1 MIFAG
6 GGKIV
11 FMLGWLGV
19 LWLGRVSE
27 GGGDTVCGA
36 VGEADEA
43 DGEVAAGSAAVD
55 LDDQ

>member
-1 MIFAG
+1 M
-6 GGKIV
+6 

-27 GGGDTVCGA
+27 GDGDTGCGA

>member
-1 MIFAG
+1 M
-6 GGKIV
+6 

-27 GGGDTVCGA
+27 GDGDTGCGA

-43 DGEVAAGSAAVD
+43 AGAATATPAAVD
-55 LDDQ
+55 LDDQWSAGEG